1 MFLFGD
7 MVKQQ
12 IQDRCPQI
20 QGIYYAG
27 QIDKNQ
33 SAKTNFNELPPSFLN
48 NLIPNQNFV
57 RWETQR
63 GCPFSC
69 SFCQHRKIALQTRI
83 EIIKP
88 EFLDLIVQLNKTA
101 MVVLEFGLQTIHP
114 SEQKFIGRPSN
125 MKKIQRILNEI
136 YERSIEC
143 EVSLIFGLP
152 GQTIDSFEKS
162 IDVVTWNTFI

>member
-1 MFLFGD
+1 

-12 IQDRCPQI
+12 IQNRSPQI
-20 QGIYYAG
+20 PGIHYAG

-33 SAKTNFNELPPSFLN
+33 SAKTNFNKLPSPFLN
-48 NLIPNQNFV
+48 NLIPNQIV
-57 RWETQR
+57 IRWETQR

-69 SFCQHRKIALQTRI
+69 SLCQHRKIALQTRI
-83 EIIKP
+83 EMIKP

-101 MVVLEFGLQTIHP
+101 MVVLEFCLQTIHS
-114 SEQKFIGRPSN
+114 SEQKFIDRPSN

-136 YERSIEC
+136 YERSIAC

-152 GQTIDSFEKS
+152 EQTIDSFEKS